1 MSVRVRVLIV
11 SQWIGDGD
19 RGANEIAGP
28 ISRSEP
34 RQRRWSAV
42 NGRGKKGRVEKKR
55 ERKERKKR
63 ESETLVL
70 TIMYLDVGRAVEAP
84 SDQKRSSREWRAN

>member
-1 MSVRVRVLIV
+1 M
-11 SQWIGDGD
+11 D
-19 RGANEIAGP
+19 
-28 ISRSEP
+28 
-34 RQRRWSAV
+34 
-42 NGRGKKGRVEKKR
+42 GRGKKDRVEKKR
-55 ERKERKKR
+55 ERKETKKREKEKRKKR